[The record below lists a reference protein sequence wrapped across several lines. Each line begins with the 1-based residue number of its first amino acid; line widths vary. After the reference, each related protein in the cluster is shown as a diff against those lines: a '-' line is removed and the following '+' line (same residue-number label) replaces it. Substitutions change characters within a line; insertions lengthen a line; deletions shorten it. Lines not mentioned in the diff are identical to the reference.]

1 MWLENR
7 EAMHNRS
14 IRRSATRSPDITM
27 GLAIVLLTGNALVG
41 GCGVDFAYLIP
52 AAAGQIK
59 LLWRSVPIGVAIRDG
74 RLTEDQVAK
83 LEAIQDAR
91 AYARDV
97 MGLNIK
103 NNFTKFYDSGGKPV
117 AFNVSACRKDAFEP
131 RLWRFPIVGTVPYLG
146 FFDRAAADA
155 EFNRLAGEG
164 LDVFMYEIE
173 AYSGIGFIPN
183 LVLSPLLERSE
194 IHIVE
199 TIFHE
204 LLHSTIWRPNDTS
217 FNESLATFYGR
228 TGTVEYLADRYPDL
242 PELVQEAIG
251 LFEDSDRYTDFMLT
265 LFNDLDA
272 FYSSDLSTE
281 DKIAGREA
289 VYQAGRDRFAT
300 EVQHLMNW
308 PERYDWVRNLPANNA
323 WMLGVRRYN
332 LDLEVFEQ
340 VFTAADRD
348 WVVSLRLFRD
358 AAGRLD
364 PYGYLRASL
373 TSHDG
378 VPQVQS
384 SGTRPA
390 LTGHG
395 KQPPLSVPQ
404 RASRGPCPARL
415 ATTIL
420 CPE

>member
-1 MWLENR
+1 MWLENS
-7 EAMHNRS
+7 EAMYNRS
-14 IRRSATRSPDITM
+14 IRRSATRSVDITTA
-27 GLAIVLLTGNALVG
+27 LAVVLLTGSALLG
-41 GCGVDFAYLIP
+41 GCGVDLAYLIP

-59 LLWRSVPIGVAIRDG
+59 LLWRSVPIGVAIGDG
-74 RLTEDQVAK
+74 HLTGDQVAK
-83 LEAIQDAR
+83 LEAIQHAR

-97 MGLNIK
+97 MGLSVE

-117 AFNVSACRKDAFEP
+117 AFNVSACRKDAFKP

-146 FFDRAAADA
+146 FFERAAADA
-155 EFNRLAGEG
+155 KFDQLAGEG

-173 AYSGIGFIPN
+173 AYSGLGYIPN

-194 IHIVE
+194 IQIVE
-199 TIFHE
+199 TILHE

-228 TGTVEYLADRYPDL
+228 TGTVEYLADRYPDH

-251 LFEDSDRYTDFMLT
+251 LFEDTDRYTDFMLT
-265 LFNDLDA
+265 LFNDLDT
-272 FYSSDLSTE
+272 FYSSDLATE

-300 EVQHLMNW
+300 EVQHLMNR
-308 PERYDWVRNLPANNA
+308 PERYDWVRNLPTNNA

-332 LDLEVFEQ
+332 LDLEVFQQ
-340 VFTAADRD
+340 VFTATGRD
-348 WVVSLRLFRD
+348 WVASLQVFRD
-358 AAGRLD
+358 AAGRSD
-364 PYGYLRASL
+364 AYGYLRAWL
-373 TSHDG
+373 TSHDE
-378 VPQVQS
+378 VPQLQLS
-384 SGTRPA
+384 DTCMA
-390 LTGHG
+390 LTEHRE
-395 KQPPLSVPQ
+395 QSPPSAPQ
-404 RASRGPCPARL
+404 RTPRGPCPARL

>member
-1 MWLENR
+1 MRLENSK
-7 EAMHNRS
+7 AMHNRS
-14 IRRSATRSPDITM
+14 IRQSATWSLDITTA
-27 GLAIVLLTGNALVG
+27 LAIVLLTGNALVG
-41 GCGVDFAYLIP
+41 GCGVDLAYLIP

-59 LLWRSVPIGVAIRDG
+59 LLWRSVPIRVAIRDG
-74 RLTEDQVAK
+74 HLTEDQVAK
-83 LEAIQDAR
+83 LEVIQDAR

-97 MGLNIK
+97 MGLDVE

-131 RLWRFPIVGTVPYLG
+131 RLWRFPVVGTVPYLG

-155 EFNRLAGEG
+155 EFDRLTGEG

-204 LLHSTIWRPNDTS
+204 LLHSTIWRPDDTS

-228 TGTVEYLADRYPDL
+228 TGTVEYLADRYPDQS
-242 PELVQEAIG
+242 ELVQEAIG
-251 LFEDSDRYTDFMLT
+251 LFEDNDRYTDFMLT
-265 LFNDLDA
+265 LFNDLDT

-281 DKIAGREA
+281 EKIAGREA
-289 VYQAGRDRFAT
+289 VYQGGRDRFVT
-300 EVQHLMNW
+300 EVQDLMNR

-340 VFTAADRD
+340 VFTATGRD

-358 AAGRLD
+358 AASRSD

-373 TSHDG
+373 TSNDG
-378 VPQVQS
+378 VPQVEF

-395 KQPPLSVPQ
+395 KQPPPSVPQ
-404 RASRGPCPARL
+404 RASRGLCPARL